1 MEGESIQQL
10 ETRKLVA
17 LSIINTLMGYKQDER
32 TKDALAHYTKQ
43 LQSIENQIKNL
54 KNSKDVVIGLK
65 PAPITA
71 IKR

>member
-17 LSIINTLMGYKQDER
+17 QSIIYTLTTYEQDNR
-32 TKDALAHYTKQ
+32 TKDALAHYKKQ

-54 KNSKDVVIGLK
+54 KNSKDIVIGLK

-71 IKR
+71 IRR